1 MASPTTITRICLGL
15 GITTSSFLAGALYT
29 CSSLAIPA
37 ILTAPSPSPSI
48 LLRQWHNLFTNGKK
62 LGPAIAI
69 LGAVNYLYVAWGAYN
84 STYERG
90 LWKTY
95 VGAAAC
101 TLGIVPYTFLV
112 MGATNQQL
120 LAQTAQLTISEVEV
134 RALVERW
141 GFLNL
146 VRAGIP
152 VVGTAL
158 GLWGAL

>member
-1 MASPTTITRICLGL
+1 MAD
-15 GITTSSFLAGALYT
+15 
-29 CSSLAIPA
+29 
-37 ILTAPSPSPSI
+37 IL
-48 LLRQWHNLFTNGKK
+48 RD
-62 LGPAIAI
+62 
-69 LGAVNYLYVAWGAYN
+69 
-84 STYERG
+84 R
-90 LWKTY
+90 
-95 VGAAAC
+95 
-101 TLGIVPYTFLV
+101 YTFLV